1 MNKKYITQ
9 NLLNELSNTNMFIE
23 TLFTDFMNN
32 KDNPVQ
38 RNSNINSLVQGYKLK
53 SNLFGNDSHG
63 LQSQTSPQSS

>member
-32 KDNPVQ
+32 KDNPAQ
-38 RNSNINSLVQGYKLK
+38 RNRNINSLV
-53 SNLFGNDSHG
+53 
-63 LQSQTSPQSS
+63 